1 MNFLQKVIMGIAI
14 GAADLVPGVS
24 GGTLAFAFG
33 IWEKIL
39 YTISE
44 FARALLH
51 LLRFNPRSTWQILRD
66 TEWLLVIP
74 VGLGIVTSL
83 LIGASL
89 VGHLYDNYP
98 EYLRG
103 CFLGIVLGTLPG
115 AINHVSRWSRWHV
128 LLVVFGASI
137 SFLLAGLPERAVQD
151 PSLILIFLVAAF
163 TICSTML
170 PGISG
175 SFLLLIFGFYE
186 IFIDAIRNRDIVIW
200 AAFAGGS
207 LVGML
212 TFASLIRQILRT
224 HREVVLSVLLGLMLG
239 GLRVLWPWLD
249 DDRVLLKPTNM
260 ESLLLALGTILFGI
274 SAGYLLVLVT
284 REKTAN

>member
-1 MNFLQKVIMGIAI
+1 MGIAI
-14 GAADLVPGVS
+14 GGADLVPGVS

-33 IWEKIL
+33 IWENVL

-51 LLRFNPRSTWQILRD
+51 LLRFRPRTAWQIFRD
-66 TEWLLVIP
+66 ADWLLVLP
-74 VGLGIVTSL
+74 VGLGILSSL

-89 VGHLYDNYP
+89 VGHLYDNHP

-103 CFLGIVLGTLPG
+103 CFLGIVVGTLPG
-115 AINHVSRWSRWHV
+115 AISHVSNWSRRHF

-137 SFLLAGLPERAVQD
+137 SFLLAGLPERSVED

-200 AAFAGGS
+200 ATFAGGS
-207 LVGML
+207 FVGML
-212 TFASLIRQILRT
+212 TFAALIRRILRT
-224 HREVVLSVLLGLMLG
+224 HREVVLALLLGLMLG

-249 DDRVLLKPTNM
+249 DERALLKPANM
-260 ESLLLALGTILFGI
+260 ESLLLASGCVLLGI
-274 SAGYLLVLVT
+274 SAGYLLVIIT
-284 REKTAN
+284 REEAAN